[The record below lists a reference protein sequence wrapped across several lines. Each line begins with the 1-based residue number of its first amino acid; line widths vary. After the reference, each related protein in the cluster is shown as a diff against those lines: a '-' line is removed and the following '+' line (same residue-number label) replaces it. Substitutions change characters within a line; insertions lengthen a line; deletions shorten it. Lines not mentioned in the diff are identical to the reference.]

1 MGLKDQIKTADSVS
15 EVNRLLQVG
24 KRFYNAS
31 DKTIRQI
38 LREGDRAIARLNTPK
53 TTQQKAKE
61 LVEKGQAVSMS
72 EAKRRVIQMENRPEA
87 LKK

>member
-1 MGLKDQIKTADSVS
+1 MGLKDQIKAADSVS

-38 LREGDRAIARLNTPK
+38 VREGKRAIARLD
-53 TTQQKAKE
+53 
-61 LVEKGQAVSMS
+61 
-72 EAKRRVIQMENRPEA
+72 A